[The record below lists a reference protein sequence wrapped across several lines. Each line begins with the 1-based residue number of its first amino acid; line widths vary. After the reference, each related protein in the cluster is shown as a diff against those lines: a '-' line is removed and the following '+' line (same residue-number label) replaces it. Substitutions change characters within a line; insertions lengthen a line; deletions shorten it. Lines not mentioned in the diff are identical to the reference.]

1 MRKQLRL
8 EIKGKDGFWEGAF
21 RVEWNAKFPGRR
33 LIDDGGGH
41 IMVESEWMGDLD
53 RVAEQTF
60 CKLIR
65 APNNPHRRQWIRSLV
80 RRGLQ

>member
-1 MRKQLRL
+1 
-8 EIKGKDGFWEGAF
+8 
-21 RVEWNAKFPGRR
+21 